1 MLADMSDCMLCC
13 SGSKMMATEG
23 QTVYML
29 VDRAASSGSGAVVGM
44 LKVGRKKLFLM
55 DRFEAGDIWGTS
67 LT

>member
-1 MLADMSDCMLCC
+1 
-13 SGSKMMATEG
+13 MMATEG

-55 DRFEAGDIWGTS
+55 DRFEAGDIWGPS